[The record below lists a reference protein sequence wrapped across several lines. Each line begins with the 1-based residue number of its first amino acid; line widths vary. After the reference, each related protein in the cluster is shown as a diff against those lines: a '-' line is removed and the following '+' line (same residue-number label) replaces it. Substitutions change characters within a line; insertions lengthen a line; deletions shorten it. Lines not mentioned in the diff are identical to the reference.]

1 MFDKPTGRVIAVL
14 VLLIVG
20 AAALRGYLPPHHG
33 ARPAEN
39 GGNNAALVFL
49 IAAIAATVGLLAFSI
64 VARLRDPQS
73 VAPGSSD
80 LSEMLGRGRGERPSW
95 RVVSI
100 AIGVVVAWLAIVFL
114 LSRLWAPPEVNL
126 DAPQQSSNSSP
137 TPAPGGSA
145 PPEQHPRQKDSGD
158 MLGDLLAFVPV
169 LLMLFAG
176 GVVASRRRQR
186 PGAPAATPGDQ
197 IATPAA
203 EDASESL
210 VRAAE
215 VGLAEMADL
224 SRRPREAI
232 IACYAA
238 MERELANVPGAVPQ
252 EADTPTEV
260 LARAVAHHAL
270 RADTAIELVNLFEE
284 ARFSPHVMNEG
295 HRETAVRVLEL
306 VLDEIAPRSS
316 EAV

>member
-1 MFDKPTGRVIAVL
+1 MFDKPTGRVVAVL
-14 VLLIVG
+14 VLLIV
-20 AAALRGYLPPHHG
+20 ATAALRGYLPPQHD
-33 ARPAEN
+33 ARLADD
-39 GGNNAALVFL
+39 GGNRAPLMFLV
-49 IAAIAATVGLLAFSI
+49 AAIAATVGLLAFSLI
-64 VARLRDPQS
+64 ARFRDPRA
-73 VAPGSSD
+73 VAPSSGN
-80 LSEMLGRGRGERPSW
+80 LSELLGRGSGERASW
-95 RVVSI
+95 RVVLI
-100 AIGVVVAWLAIVFL
+100 ALAVIVAWLAIALL
-114 LSRLWAPPEVNL
+114 LSRLWTPPEVNL
-126 DAPQQSSNSSP
+126 DVPQQSS
-137 TPAPGGSA
+137 TPAPPAVPRDG
-145 PPEQHPRQKDSGD
+145 PPPRQPSHRNDNGD
-158 MLGDLLAFVPV
+158 TLGALLAFIPV

-176 GVVASRRRQR
+176 GVIASRRRRQ
-186 PGAPAATPGDQ
+186 PTASAP
-197 IATPAA
+197 PAVNRRDPPVPEA
-203 EDASESL
+203 ASESL

-224 SRRPREAI
+224 SRQPREAI

-260 LARAVAHHAL
+260 LARAVAHRAL
-270 RADTAIELVNLFEE
+270 RADTAVELVNLFEE